1 MMNQKLILASQS
13 PRRRELLAMI
23 TTDFEVQV
31 ADIDEKAI
39 ANELLQNNA
48 DKPFLALATQ
58 LVEELAKKKAEK
70 IFALNPDSIVI
81 GADTVVLDDHQIL
94 GKPADEADAYAT
106 LRSYFGKKHSV
117 VTGVHIMTDT
127 SQRTFSVKSEVEFCE
142 WSEAIDKQVWTYI
155 RSGSPMDK
163 AGAYGIQD
171 MPSIWIKEVSGN
183 YSSIIGLPTSHVN
196 QALITLGVH
205 E

>member
-1 MMNQKLILASQS
+1 MKQKLILASQS
-13 PRRRELLAMI
+13 PRRKDLLAMI

-48 DKPFLALATQ
+48 DQPFLALATQ

-81 GADTVVLDDHQIL
+81 GADTVVLDDHRIL

-117 VTGVHIMTDT
+117 VTGVHIVTDT
-127 SQRTFSVKSEVEFCE
+127 SQRTFSVKSEVEFWE
-142 WSEAIDKQVWTYI
+142 WSETIDKQVWTYI

-183 YSSIIGLPTSHVN
+183 YSSIIGLPISYVN
-196 QALITLGVH
+196 QALIALSVH

>member
-81 GADTVVLDDHQIL
+81 GADTVVLDEHQIL